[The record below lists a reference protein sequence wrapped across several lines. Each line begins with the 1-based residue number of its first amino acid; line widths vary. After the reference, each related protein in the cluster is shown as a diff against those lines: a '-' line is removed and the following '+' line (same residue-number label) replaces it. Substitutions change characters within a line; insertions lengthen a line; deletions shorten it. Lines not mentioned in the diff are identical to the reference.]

1 MSQKTWMQQLDENKI
16 QIKRLESEVKSS
28 QNTINH
34 FRNALRI
41 TMNENEI
48 LKDSLYQY
56 KEKIGELGN
65 WAEGRPSFGRHQETA
80 MQETRHSPF

>member
-65 WAEGRPSFGRHQETA
+65 WAEGRPSFGRA
-80 MQETRHSPF
+80 RQETRHPLF

>member
-1 MSQKTWMQQLDENKI
+1 MLQKTWMQQLDENKI

-56 KEKIGELGN
+56 KEKIGE
-65 WAEGRPSFGRHQETA
+65 AEGRPSFGRHQETA
-80 MQETRHSPF
+80 MQETRHPLF